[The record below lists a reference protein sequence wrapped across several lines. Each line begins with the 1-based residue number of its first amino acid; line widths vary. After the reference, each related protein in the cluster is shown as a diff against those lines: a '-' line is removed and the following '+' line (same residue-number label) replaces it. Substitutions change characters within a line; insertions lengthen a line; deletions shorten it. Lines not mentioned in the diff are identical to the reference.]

1 MTIDFLKEFEFNQ
14 LISYFGKMAIN
25 TFTISNEDLS
35 KSTGSGIYLS
45 AAAIDHSCSPNCII
59 IFNGIE
65 LSIRSISKDI
75 KRIDNQV
82 CFITYVSIFYCINLK
97 SLKARISYI
106 NLLSTKEERHNE
118 LEKQYY
124 FKCQDEKEMVVIFTL
139 KIKFLKIFI

>member
-1 MTIDFLKEFEFNQ
+1 MQLKSCLETVKNVMTTDFLKEFELNQ

-65 LSIRSISKDI
+65 LSIRSISKDV

-82 CFITYVSIFYCINLK
+82 CFTHLAKLYCK
-97 SLKARISYI
+97 S
-106 NLLSTKEERHNE
+106 
-118 LEKQYY
+118 
-124 FKCQDEKEMVVIFTL
+124 
-139 KIKFLKIFI
+139 